1 MARTVLVRITKDEL
15 RAIVNSVTGQLNIS
29 VLSDDELEQVF
40 RVIEDTDNYKLG
52 DLTRTMKEV
61 ILKNLQESLTIS

>member
-1 MARTVLVRITKDEL
+1 MARTVSVRITKDEL

-40 RVIEDTDNYKLG
+40 RVIEDTDNYKLS
-52 DLTRTMKEV
+52 DLTVTMKEV

>member
-40 RVIEDTDNYKLG
+40 RVIEDTDNYKLS
-52 DLTRTMKEV
+52 DLTVTMKEV